1 MNVNFCGAPTKNI
14 KNDVQSLIKQ
24 CEKASISVAYLK
36 KSGVE
41 LIKQSLDENKD
52 SNAKISIITS
62 LDFGITNVEGLRES
76 LNMGMKCGIMHD
88 KKFHPKLYIFE
99 MGEGNAAMIVGSS
112 NLSNGGLS
120 TNYEANLVIS
130 GKVSDSP
137 IKEAIEYF
145 SLIESESV
153 PLDEK
158 IIDLYGERKSTIDEI
173 KNQIGDDDANLDE
186 LNEYLNG
193 KTSSENLTDDEI
205 EDIFAEAEKSHADAD
220 SMYKK
225 GMIHESVELYKKAYN
240 IFNQFDDAHDSNMI
254 SDGKI
259 NCLVGMARS
268 FCNLYQFESAQRYTN
283 EAENLAKIIDDSD
296 YLLAVLVWSVSSQT
310 ELDDKNKKCDQFIK
324 RYESKQ
330 NKSEYSND
338 SGIGRVYLAS
348 ANCKF
353 KLNNKGEA
361 IKNLFSAISH
371 LENALQNSED
381 DWNRMIDHL
390 NLAAVYEAKRIIDHK
405 DDFDGIKIT
414 NHYEDALKLAKKLKS
429 RFWEG
434 SIRIDMAESFFFPS
448 ENETIHELKK
458 ARNIFSELGYDEI
471 IQTVD
476 EMTKKWEEYF
486 KNN

>member
-1 MNVNFCGAPTKNI
+1 MNVNFCGAPIKSI
-14 KNDVQSLIKQ
+14 KNDIQALIKQ

-41 LIKQSLDENKD
+41 LIKQSLEENKD
-52 SNAKISIITS
+52 RNAKISLITS
-62 LDFGITNVEGLRES
+62 LDFGITDVDGLRES
-76 LNMGMKCGIMHD
+76 LNMGMRCGIMHD
-88 KKFHPKLYIFE
+88 KNFHPKLYIFE

-173 KNQIGDDDANLDE
+173 KNQIDDDEATLDE
-186 LNEYLNG
+186 LNEYLNS
-193 KTSSENLTDDEI
+193 KTSSENLTEDEI
-205 EDIFAEAEKSHADAD
+205 EDIFAEADNNHDEANAFFE
-220 SMYKK
+220 K
-225 GMIHESVELYKKAYN
+225 GMIHESIELYKKAYN
-240 IFNQFDDAHDSNMI
+240 IYNIVDAHDSNII

-268 FCNLYQFESAQRYTN
+268 SCKLYQFEYAQRYTN
-283 EAENLAKIIDDSD
+283 EAEKLAEKLAEIIDDSNH
-296 YLLAVLVWSVSSQT
+296 LLNVLVCSVSSQT
-310 ELDDKNKKCDQFIK
+310 ELDAENKKCNQFIE

-330 NKSEYSND
+330 NKYDND

-390 NLAAVYEAKRIIDHK
+390 NLAAVYEAKRIIARK
-405 DDFDGIKIT
+405 DDSDGIKIT
-414 NHYEDALKLAKKLKS
+414 NHYEDALKLADKLKL

-434 SIRIDMAESFFFPS
+434 SIRINMGECFFYT
-448 ENETIHELKK
+448 EKETFSQFKI
-458 ARNIFSELGYDEI
+458 ARRMFSELGYDEI
-471 IQTVD
+471 IRTVD
-476 EMTKKWEEYF
+476 EMIKKWEEYYE
-486 KNN
+486 NN

>member
-14 KNDVQSLIKQ
+14 KNDMQTLIKQ

-36 KSGVE
+36 NSGVE
-41 LIKQSLDENKD
+41 LLKESLDENKD

-62 LDFGITNVEGLRES
+62 LDFGITDVEGLRES
-76 LNMGMKCGIMHD
+76 LNMGLRCSIMHA
-88 KKFHPKLYIFE
+88 KNFHPKLYIFE

-130 GKVSDSP
+130 GKVSNSP

-158 IIDLYGERKSTIDEI
+158 IIDLYGERKSTIDDI
-173 KNQIGDDDANLDE
+173 KNRIGDDEANLDE
-186 LNEYLNG
+186 LNEYLNS
-193 KTSSENLTDDEI
+193 KTSSENLTEDEI
-205 EDIFAEAEKSHADAD
+205 DDLFAEADNNHDEADAFFE
-220 SMYKK
+220 K
-225 GMIHESVELYKKAYN
+225 GMIHESIELYKKAYN
-240 IFNQFDDAHDSNMI
+240 IYNIVDAHDSNII

-268 FCNLYQFESAQRYTN
+268 SCKLYQFEYAQRYTN
-283 EAENLAKIIDDSD
+283 EAEKLAQKLAEIIDDSNH
-296 YLLAVLVWSVSSQT
+296 LLNVLVCSVSSQT
-310 ELDDKNKKCDQFIK
+310 ELDAENKKCNQFIE

-330 NKSEYSND
+330 NKYDND

-361 IKNLFSAISH
+361 IKNLYSAIFH
-371 LENALQNSED
+371 LENALQNSND
-381 DWNRMIDHL
+381 DWNLMIDHL
-390 NLAAVYEAKRIIDHK
+390 NLAAVYEAKRIIARK

-414 NHYEDALKLAKKLKS
+414 NHYEDALKLADMLKL

-434 SIRIDMAESFFFPS
+434 SIRINMGECFFYT
-448 ENETIHELKK
+448 EKETFSQLKI
-458 ARNIFSELGYDEI
+458 ARRIFSELGYDEI
-471 IQTVD
+471 IRTVD
-476 EMTKKWEEYF
+476 EMTKKWEEYY